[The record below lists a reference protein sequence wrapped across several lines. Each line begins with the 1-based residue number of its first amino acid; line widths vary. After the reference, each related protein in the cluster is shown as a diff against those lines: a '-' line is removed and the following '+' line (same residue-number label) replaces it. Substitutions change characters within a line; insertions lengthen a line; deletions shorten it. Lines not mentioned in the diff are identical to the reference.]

1 MPQAV
6 MPPTM
11 GKEVTIPD
19 TLPAKLHL
27 STCRKKKGIITMNSY
42 SYHEEG
48 DHDVDDIQPHQRVL
62 GAREAPTHFV
72 CKESP

>member
-1 MPQAV
+1 M
-6 MPPTM
+6 
-11 GKEVTIPD
+11 D
-19 TLPAKLHL
+19 RH
-27 STCRKKKGIITMNSY
+27 

-72 CKESP
+72 CKESS